1 MRILV
6 IGAGGFVGEKLTSRL
21 KDCDYEVFAGS
32 RKPVQQGDIYIDIL
46 DKKSLDYAIKAISP
60 DCVYHLAA
68 QTKVW
73 ESWND
78 PKSFL
83 ETNAIG
89 TLNVI
94 ESVMDYAPKTKVIM
108 IGSSEEYGLSALQGV
123 PLSEE
128 TPCNPQNPYAIS
140 KFAAGQLALQLGIKH
155 NLNIIHVRAFNH
167 YGPGQ
172 QTGFVISDFISQ
184 IVNIERA
191 LIEPVMTVGDLS
203 ALRDFTYID
212 DIIEA
217 YISLLNRKVTPGM
230 YNVCSKKNVSIQE
243 ILDTLLMLSNQTIS
257 VEIDAQRFRKNNV
270 PIFLGSYDK
279 LNQATGWFPK
289 VNLVEGLSNT
299 LEWWRTYKKV

>member
-21 KDCDYEVFAGS
+21 KNSDYEVFAGF
-32 RKPVQQGDIYIDIL
+32 RKPVHQSDVYIDIL
-46 DKKSLDYAIKAISP
+46 DKKSLDYAMKAISP
-60 DCVYHLAA
+60 DCIYHLAA

-94 ESVMDYAPKTKVIM
+94 ESVMDYAPNAKIVM

-155 NLNIIHVRAFNH
+155 NLNIVHVRAFNH

-172 QTGFVISDFISQ
+172 HTGFVISDFISQ
-184 IVNIERA
+184 IVDIESA

-217 YISLLNRKVTPGM
+217 YISLLNQKVTPGI

-243 ILDTLLMLSNQTIS
+243 ILDTLLMLSNQKIS

-279 LNQATGWFPK
+279 LNQATGWYPK